1 MATLYVPIPDS
12 GESLERYGK
21 IIDSQRPGFDH
32 LMPGGVIALS
42 ASFTAG
48 SSMQDIAYIPEQA
61 DDLGLITLA
70 DTAQGKL
77 TMQGLVVGQ
86 NKNGIP
92 MGDSNGERVFDQEH
106 MFKVRVADKIYNNS
120 FLTSFTL
127 QSKEISAM
135 THNKTFI
142 ISREMTV
149 LGSCQ

>member
-1 MATLYVPIPDS
+1 MATIYEPIPDS

-21 IIDSQRPGFDH
+21 IINSPVSGFDH
-32 LMPGGVIALS
+32 IMPGGVIALS

-48 SSMQDIAYIPEQA
+48 SSMQDIAFIPRTK
-61 DDLGLITLA
+61 DDLGLVTLA

-77 TMQGLVVGQ
+77 TMQGLVIGP

-92 MGDSNGERVFDQEH
+92 MGAAGGEFVFNQSH
-106 MFKVRVADKIYNNS
+106 MFKVRIADKIYNNS
-120 FLTSFTL
+120 FLSSFTL

-149 LGSCQ
+149 LGSCE